1 MPKRLIALRRSDQV
15 AEADFATR
23 LAGRLPAVL
32 PGSCRW
38 TVELAQPGQGLLVAA
53 GLRFEGR
60 AIYDALLWC
69 WFDDSDSAGGDELA
83 GLEPLA
89 TVHAVLRLDERPGWD
104 RSEGEA
110 DPLAANAVKMV
121 SFVVRR
127 PEVDRPKF
135 ERDYGE
141 HVAVARVH
149 HPGVW
154 RYVQNLVLD
163 GTGAGAEGVEAV
175 SELWYPSRDDFLTR
189 FYATDESPGVVKTDN
204 EEYIDFSRTR
214 SLILVTSRNGIT

>member
-1 MPKRLIALRRSDQV
+1 MPKLLIALRRGDQV
-15 AEADFATR
+15 ADADFATG
-23 LAGRLPAVL
+23 LAGRLPALLAV
-32 PGSCRW
+32 GCRW
-38 TVELAQPGQGLLVAA
+38 TVELAQPGQGLLVTA

-69 WFDDSDSAGGDELA
+69 WFDDQQPADGDELA

-89 TVHAVLRLDERPGWD
+89 TVPAVLRLDERPGWD
-104 RSEGEA
+104 RSGGEA
-110 DPLAANAVKMV
+110 DPLAPNAVKMV

-127 PEVDRPKF
+127 PEVDRPRF
-135 ERDYGE
+135 ERDYAE

-163 GTGAGAEGVEAV
+163 GRGAGAEGVEAV
-175 SELWYPSRDDFLTR
+175 SELWYPSGDDFLTR
-189 FYATDESPGVVKTDN
+189 FYATDESPGVVRTDN
-204 EEYIDFSRTR
+204 EEYMDFSRTR
-214 SLILVTSRNGIT
+214 SLILVTSRNGVA

>member
-1 MPKRLIALRRSDQV
+1 MPKLLIALRQGDQV
-15 AEADFATR
+15 VEADFATR
-23 LAGRLPAVL
+23 LAGRLQVL
-32 PGSCRW
+32 LGGGCRW
-38 TVELAQPGQGLLVAA
+38 TLELAQPGQDLLVAA
-53 GLRFEGR
+53 GLRFEGQ

-69 WFDDSDSAGGDELA
+69 WFDGTRAGGADKLA

-89 TVHAVLRLDERPGWD
+89 TVHAVLRLDERPVWD
-104 RSEGEA
+104 RSGGEA
-110 DPLAANAVKMV
+110 DPLAPNAVKMV

-127 PEVDRPKF
+127 REVQRTKF
-135 ERDYGE
+135 ERDYAE
-141 HVAVARVH
+141 HVAVARLH

-163 GTGAGAEGVEAV
+163 GRGAGAEGVEAV
-175 SELWYPSRDDFLTR
+175 SELWYPSGADFLTR

-214 SLILVTSRNGIT
+214 SLILVTSRYGVA